1 MSVLAGCSEP
11 TPAPTRLPDG
21 YPVAQV
27 PVVGELRKTETIE
40 VGHPMWRI
48 TVVGDDT
55 IAGSRA
61 LLGAGLV
68 PVAPNVPLDAGA
80 VGAVY
85 RGHGFTVAISSN
97 SGAVTYVVSPTPG
110 V

>member
-1 MSVLAGCSEP
+1 MAGCSEP
-11 TPAPTRLPDG
+11 TSGPTRLPDG
-21 YPVAQV
+21 YPADQV
-27 PVVGELRKTETIE
+27 PVVGEIRKAETIE
-40 VGHPMWRI
+40 VGHVMWRI
-48 TVVGDDT
+48 TVAGDDT

-61 LLGAGLV
+61 LLDAGLA

-85 RGHGFTVAISSN
+85 RGRGFTVAISSN
-97 SGAVTYVVSPTPG
+97 AGDVTYVVSPTPG